1 MTTQSK
7 TTSTYDFA
15 SDSEDEFDWEE
26 VAVPQARQSEL
37 ADPRDDDEAEQGS
50 STRPNIE
57 ITLEAHPT
65 RAKDGTQYEVVSSF
79 SQTGELKSP

>member
-7 TTSTYDFA
+7 TTSTHDFA

-26 VAVPQARQSEL
+26 VAVPPAQQLEL
-37 ADPRDDDEAEQGS
+37 DDPRDDDQAEQGS

-57 ITLEAHPT
+57 VTLDAYPT
-65 RAKDGTQYEVVSSF
+65 NAKTQYEVVSSL
-79 SQTGELKSP
+79 S

>member
-15 SDSEDEFDWEE
+15 SDSEDELDWEE
-26 VAVPQARQSEL
+26 VAVPQAQQLEL
-37 ADPRDDDEAEQGS
+37 EDPRDDDQAEQGS

-57 ITLEAHPT
+57 VTLEAYPT
-65 RAKDGTQYEVVSSF
+65 HTRDGTQYDGVFSF
-79 SQTGELKSP
+79 SQTSELKLP